1 MIHPLFRLLT
11 SQPQLLAEHASA
23 YGALAL
29 SETAELGLAIK
40 RQLAWW
46 LAAAVLASLGLG
58 LAGVAVLLFAAVPPA
73 QMPWPWL
80 LITLPASLLLAAAL
94 CAWTARGAAL
104 GPAWQLTRAQ
114 WALDAQLARAANP

>member
-23 YGALAL
+23 YGELALA
-29 SETAELGLAIK
+29 ETAELGLALK

-58 LAGVAVLLFAAVPPA
+58 LGGVAVLLVAAIPPA

-80 LITLPASLLLAAAL
+80 LAALPASLLLAAGM
-94 CAWTARGAAL
+94 CAWAARGAAL

-114 WALDAQLARAANP
+114 WALDAQLVREANP